1 MKKTLTALA
10 VAATFAFATLATTQ
24 PAQAGKGGN
33 VAAGIIGGLAAGALF
48 GAAVAN
54 PYYGAGHYYGP
65 PRRYY
70 YRQHCW
76 WERERYWT
84 GYGWRSQRV
93 RVCD

>member
-10 VAATFAFATLATTQ
+10 VAATFVLATVAM
-24 PAQAGKGGN
+24 PHEAQARKGRN
-33 VAAGIIGGLAAGALF
+33 AAAIFGGLAAGALI
-48 GAAVAN
+48 GAAIAN
-54 PYYGAGHYYGP
+54 GPYYGAGHYYGP